1 MTYLY
6 FNPNN
11 YKIFIVK
18 CSLEFFMKMNWAIYS
33 IIAAISFAGMIL
45 VYKKLLLLGIN
56 QNLLNFY
63 IFGLVFLG
71 FASVVFINKTP
82 IKLSYLMMALLV
94 LASIFSLIG
103 NFSQVKAY
111 ATAPNPGYAST
122 LAATQLVLVSI
133 LSVLFFRADFSWI
146 KFLGILVVIL
156 GSYLVSS

>member
-6 FNPNN
+6 FNLNN
-11 YKIFIVK
+11 NKIFIVK
-18 CSLEFFMKMNWAIYS
+18 CSLEIFMKMNWAIYS
-33 IIAAISFAGMIL
+33 IIAAISFAGMVL

-63 IFGLVFLG
+63 IFGLVFLE
-71 FASVVFINKTP
+71 FASIVIVNKTP
-82 IKLSYLMMALLV
+82 VKLSYLMIILLV

-122 LAATQLVLVSI
+122 LATTQLILITI
-133 LSVLFFRADFSWI
+133 LSVLFFSSEFSWV
-146 KFLGILVVIL
+146 KFLGIVIVIF
-156 GSYLVSS
+156 GSYLVAS